1 MNKLGVYEVGKIE
14 GRGDKPLR
22 RDYFAFEQKHKG
34 VLCSP

>member
-1 MNKLGVYEVGKIE
+1 MNKLGVYEVAKIE

-34 VLCSP
+34 VLCFP

>member
-14 GRGDKPLR
+14 ERGDKLLR
-22 RDYFAFEQKHKG
+22 RIIAFEQKHKG